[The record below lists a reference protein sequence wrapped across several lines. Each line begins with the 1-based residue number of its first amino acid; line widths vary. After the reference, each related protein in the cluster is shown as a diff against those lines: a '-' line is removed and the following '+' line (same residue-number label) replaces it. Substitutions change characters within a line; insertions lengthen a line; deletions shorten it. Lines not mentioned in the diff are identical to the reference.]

1 MAVSLAKRRPEV
13 VGALVLE
20 NTFTSIPAMVDLLMP
35 YLRHFK
41 ALVLRI
47 KWNSLQIIGD
57 LTQPILFISGVWIL
71 LVCESNLY
79 VHLCAN

>member
-1 MAVSLAKRRPEV
+1 MSLAKRRADV

-47 KWNSLQIIGD
+47 NWNSLQIIGD
-57 LTQPILFISGVWIL
+57 LTQPILFISGVWL
-71 LVCESNLY
+71 LHFCVSNLY
-79 VHLCAN
+79 KFC